1 MRDRTL
7 YLIWFKQTHSANSCD
22 FGDGQPVMVQ
32 DKVWWAH
39 IHLGSTIKTR
49 FDQDKIKDCKGQ
61 TNWRPTGGAYLFPVG
76 LFGDLGKYLCF
87 HHIIIGL
94 ISIPNWLRWSRGMVV
109 TQIQHKRSAGLSPPP
124 TQCPQFPNQPDF
136 WRTGWSNTKTWFQI
150 PPKESGLILQP
161 HNDFHIGDH

>member
-7 YLIWFKQTHSANSCD
+7 YLIGFEQTHSANSCD

-61 TNWRPTGGAYLFPVG
+61 TFAKDTSLTILREEASFRAAVRNINLFPTFFIIHVHIFENIVRVYCVRINPSCHVYTMI
-76 LFGDLGKYLCF
+76 LNPQALMLIFIITFTKQKY
-87 HHIIIGL
+87 
-94 ISIPNWLRWSRGMVV
+94 M
-109 TQIQHKRSAGLSPPP
+109 
-124 TQCPQFPNQPDF
+124 
-136 WRTGWSNTKTWFQI
+136 
-150 PPKESGLILQP
+150 
-161 HNDFHIGDH
+161 